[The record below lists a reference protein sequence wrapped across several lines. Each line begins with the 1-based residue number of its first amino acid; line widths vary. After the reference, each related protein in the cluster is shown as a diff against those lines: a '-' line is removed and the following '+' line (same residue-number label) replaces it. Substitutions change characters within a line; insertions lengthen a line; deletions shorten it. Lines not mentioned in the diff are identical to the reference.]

1 MYICMWMYVVDQ
13 PDIADIDRSTYRSP
27 RFTEESSA
35 NQLRADVL
43 LDLPE
48 FSSGETAI
56 GLRQRVLIRLG
67 TFLGCRPQ
75 NMILKRNQG

>member
-1 MYICMWMYVVDQ
+1 MYVYIYMYICMWMYVVDQ

-67 TFLGCRPQ
+67 TFLGAGP
-75 NMILKRNQG
+75 KT